1 VREAICAW
9 LASQLVATRGI
20 AEREERVGALGN
32 GPKPVVQENG
42 PAEKKFA
49 YRRGESEPVLR
60 ANLRAA
66 YWLPAAGLP
75 ALRMEEAATKMRAA
89 L

>member
-1 VREAICAW
+1 MREAICAW
-9 LASQLVATRGI
+9 LVCQLVATRGI
-20 AEREERVGALGN
+20 AEREERVGARKRPQAC
-32 GPKPVVQENG
+32 GPRKQ

-49 YRRGESEPVLR
+49 YRHGESEPVLR